1 MNKTINSTLKPKKES
16 KDDHK
21 PSKQPKRPKNQDE
34 VSQIIQEKQKE
45 KTNLINF
52 RNDRNAVISLL
63 AKAFEDHN
71 IDSFIKTDSNGVK
84 HLFIE
89 GGEKELSDENLL
101 HYVDLILKGTDTR
114 YFTRENSIKYN
125 KKLNKPINIQKESK
139 KTIVEEHKEEI
150 GIIEQR
156 DKDLF
161 EKELISNEPSDENKA
176 FLYVTFE
183 SPEGSPA
190 GILYFFEST
199 LFQSLK
205 RKSIT
210 FQNMENKLFDLC
222 VKAKKNI
229 STISVDDILDIICI
243 NFSIVSYYCYHGIK
257 VTGRSKKI
265 TTFNYWSAMDLLA
278 QYFDFRNGSIN
289 NKFSNNSHD
298 NITYIGSTGDLFL
311 ATYVIKK
318 PTPNNGFT
326 VNVMAILSDILYQ
339 LKDSNFLPES
349 LLTHVDKEKDL
360 IDILWDHSNKWRFVN
375 STNKYQVFCAFVIFH
390 MILIP
395 RIYKATIFS
404 RNGEKH
410 KKLNIIWGE
419 VAHWIAVNEDY
430 ITPGYKTQLIEIK
443 E

>member
-1 MNKTINSTLKPKKES
+1 MNKNVSNTLKPKKEFTS
-16 KDDHK
+16 DDK
-21 PSKQPKRPKNQDE
+21 SRKQPKKPEE

-63 AKAFEDHN
+63 AKGLEDHS
-71 IDSFIKTDSNGVK
+71 IDAFIKTDSNGVK

-89 GGEKELSDENLL
+89 GSEKELSDENLL
-101 HYVDLILKGTDTR
+101 HYVNIILKGTDTR
-114 YFTRENSIKYN
+114 YFTLENSKKYN
-125 KKLNKPINIQKESK
+125 KKLNKPLNIQKESK

-161 EKELISNEPSDENKA
+161 EKELIYKEPTEENKA
-176 FLYVTFE
+176 YIHIISVH
-183 SPEGSPA
+183 PDNSPA
-190 GILYFFEST
+190 GIICFFTST
-199 LFQSLK
+199 LFHSLK

-229 STISVDDILDIICI
+229 SSITEDDIIDIVCI

-278 QYFDFRNGSIN
+278 QYFGFRNGSITN
-289 NKFSNNSHD
+289 RFSVGAQD
-298 NITYIGSTGDLFL
+298 NVTYPGSTLDKIIG
-311 ATYVIKK
+311 TYVIKK
-318 PTPNNGFT
+318 PPPDNGLT
-326 VNVMAILSDILYQ
+326 VNLMSILSDILYN
-339 LKDSNFLPES
+339 LVDSKFLPS
-349 LLTHVDKEKDL
+349 QLLTQTDKEKDI
-360 IDILWDHSNKWRFVN
+360 IDILWEHSNKWRFVN
-375 STNKYQVFCAFVIFH
+375 TTNKYQVFCAFVIFH

-395 RIYKATIFS
+395 RIYKGNIFS
-404 RNGEKH
+404 ANSEKH
-410 KKLNIIWGE
+410 KKLNILWGE
-419 VAHWIAVNEDY
+419 VAHWIAINEDY
-430 ITPGYKTQLIEIK
+430 ITPGYKTQLIEIN